1 MNQIPEHM
9 KKTADEFLSA
19 VQESFGESLK
29 SVILYGPAAR
39 GETYKNILYIS
50 FMVIVDD
57 NTPSE
62 LARCAKHVRKWHKQS
77 ITTPLFLDPAY
88 IQQSLDTFPLEFM
101 DMRSTYHVIYG
112 EDVLEGLN
120 FEAADVR
127 SQCEREL
134 KGKLLHLRAEYLSIR
149 GNTKQ
154 LIDLINRSLNTF
166 RLVFTGAL
174 FLKDREAP
182 KDTGRLLDAVTEEYG
197 LDVSLFKQLT
207 GITSGDIKINESEAD
222 KLFDLYVEELDK
234 LSSSIDTLEETSS
247 EETDDQETDN
257 EETDD
262 EETDDDE

>member
-1 MNQIPEHM
+1 MLQLSEHM

-19 VQESFGESLK
+19 VTEAFGKSLK

-39 GETYKNILYIS
+39 GETYKNHPYIN
-50 FMVIVDD
+50 FLVVVED

-62 LARCAKHVRKWHKQS
+62 LARCAKHVRKWNKQS

-88 IQQSLDTFPLEFM
+88 IQNSLDTFPLEFM
-101 DMRSTYHVIYG
+101 DMRSAYNVIFG
-112 EDVLEGLN
+112 EDVLCDLN
-120 FEAADVR
+120 FEAVDVR

-134 KGKLLHLRAEYLSIR
+134 KGKLLHLRAEYLTIR

-174 FLKDREAP
+174 FLKEHEAP
-182 KDTGRLLDAVTEEYG
+182 KDTGILLDAVTEEYG
-197 LDVSLFKQLT
+197 LDSSLFKQLT
-207 GITSGDIKINESEAD
+207 GVSRGDIKISETEAD

-234 LSSSIDTLEETSS
+234 LSNSIDTMEEDS
-247 EETDDQETDN
+247 DQESN
-257 EETDD
+257 EIE
-262 EETDDDE
+262 

>member
-1 MNQIPEHM
+1 MNHIPEHM
-9 KKTADEFLSA
+9 QKTASEFLTA

-29 SVILYGPAAR
+29 SIILYGPAAR
-39 GETYKNILYIS
+39 GEIHKNILYIG
-50 FMVIVDD
+50 FLVVVDD

-62 LARCAKHVRKWHKQS
+62 LARCAKYIKKWHKQS
-77 ITTPLFLDPAY
+77 ITTPIFLDPSY

-101 DMRSTYHVIYG
+101 DMCSSYHVVYG
-112 EDVLEGLN
+112 EDVLEGLT

-166 RLVFTGAL
+166 RLVFAGAL
-174 FLKDREAP
+174 FLKDRETP
-182 KDTGRLLDAVTEEYG
+182 QDTSKLLDAITEEYG
-197 LDVSLFKQLT
+197 LDASLFKQLT
-207 GITSGDIKINESEAD
+207 GISAGDIKINETEAD

-234 LSSSIDTLEETSS
+234 LSSSIDTLEETGT
-247 EETDDQETDN
+247 EESN
-257 EETDD
+257 EMN
-262 EETDDDE
+262 